1 MLVPLSG
8 CGKDTSI
15 DDYKVKMEAFY
26 ERLSDYD
33 HAINA
38 LDPYS
43 DSAVPAMLSY
53 LDDIAEMVKIMNS
66 YQVPEHFYGVDEL
79 AKQAD
84 EYMTEAVSLFRQ
96 AFLAA
101 EYDDNIADAATE
113 NYERANLRLRYIAEI
128 LRGDI
133 PEEIFTYTD

>member
-1 MLVPLSG
+1 
-8 CGKDTSI
+8 
-15 DDYKVKMEAFY
+15 METFY

-43 DSAVPAMLSY
+43 DSAIPKMLGY
-53 LDDIAEMVKIMNS
+53 LDDIADMIKEMAS

-84 EYMTEAVSLFRQ
+84 EYISEAVSLFNQ

-133 PEEIFTYTD
+133 PEEIFTYAN